1 VAEEWLDGSFSDVPS
16 DEQLVRAHHVRG
28 AALSGASIACTR
40 GVFPGELQAIAR
52 TLAMFPASFTL
63 HIHSDSEASL
73 VAIHSYESLNNER
86 KRMRMAAHTLLQLI
100 HHLLGVREKAGGSVH
115 WHHIRAHTTNTD
127 IHSVGNRL
135 SDYQANLA
143 RARPDHPTPLTLRE
157 LPLSACETY
166 LRIIDDNTG
175 LQLIDDVR
183 RTSLSQLKQAA
194 LTHWQAKRDG
204 RELFASRAVLDL
216 GRIVLKQGSA
226 QQQATFVHIATNS
239 IHFLWAS
246 DAAAGRESVQR
257 LQCEDCSA
265 ADERTVELTL
275 SHLTD
280 CPSAVGVDYRE
291 QLQRDILQLLQTHGQ
306 TATWLREHN
315 GSRLSS
321 MLLDLFPMSATVAA
335 SPPLDPGRRHHLTS
349 AMCGVLSSSQLTAAA
364 RTVGFTD
371 PLDLPI
377 GVRVMQQLCLLC
389 IGHIGRVFSLR
400 KELALV

>member
-1 VAEEWLDGSFSDVPS
+1 
-16 DEQLVRAHHVRG
+16 
-28 AALSGASIACTR
+28 
-40 GVFPGELQAIAR
+40 
-52 TLAMFPASFTL
+52 
-63 HIHSDSEASL
+63 
-73 VAIHSYESLNNER
+73 
-86 KRMRMAAHTLLQLI
+86 
-100 HHLLGVREKAGGSVH
+100 
-115 WHHIRAHTTNTD
+115 
-127 IHSVGNRL
+127 
-135 SDYQANLA
+135 
-143 RARPDHPTPLTLRE
+143 
-157 LPLSACETY
+157 
-166 LRIIDDNTG
+166 
-175 LQLIDDVR
+175 
-183 RTSLSQLKQAA
+183 
-194 LTHWQAKRDG
+194 
-204 RELFASRAVLDL
+204 
-216 GRIVLKQGSA
+216 
-226 QQQATFVHIATNS
+226 
-239 IHFLWAS
+239 
-246 DAAAGRESVQR
+246 
-257 LQCEDCSA
+257 
-265 ADERTVELTL
+265 VELTL
-275 SHLTD
+275 SHLTH